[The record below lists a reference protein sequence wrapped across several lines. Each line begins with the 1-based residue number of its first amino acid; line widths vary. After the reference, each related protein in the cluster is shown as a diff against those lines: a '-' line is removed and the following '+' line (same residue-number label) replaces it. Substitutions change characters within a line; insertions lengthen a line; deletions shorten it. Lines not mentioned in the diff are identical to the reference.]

1 MQKPKGSAI
10 AVSRHT
16 FLRRRVGGDGRE
28 LKRLMSSHDKA
39 IAWQRDEHKAVR
51 DLWHANATDRGIR
64 DLTPLLALFAEL
76 EFNSQQLQR
85 LCGYLLRPMP

>member
-16 FLRRRVGGDGRE
+16 FLRRRDGRE
-28 LKRLMSSHDKA
+28 LKRLMSSHNKA

-51 DLWHANATDRGIR
+51 DLWRANATDRSIR

>member
-1 MQKPKGSAI
+1 LQKPKGSAI
-10 AVSRHT
+10 AVSQHT
-16 FLRRRVGGDGRE
+16 FLRRRDGRE
-28 LKRLMSSHDKA
+28 LKRLMSSRNKA

-51 DLWHANATDRGIR
+51 DLWRANATDRGIR

>member
-1 MQKPKGSAI
+1 
-10 AVSRHT
+10 
-16 FLRRRVGGDGRE
+16 
-28 LKRLMSSHDKA
+28 MSSHDKA
-39 IAWQRDEHKAVR
+39 IAWQRDEHKALG
-51 DLWHANATDRGIR
+51 DLWRANASR